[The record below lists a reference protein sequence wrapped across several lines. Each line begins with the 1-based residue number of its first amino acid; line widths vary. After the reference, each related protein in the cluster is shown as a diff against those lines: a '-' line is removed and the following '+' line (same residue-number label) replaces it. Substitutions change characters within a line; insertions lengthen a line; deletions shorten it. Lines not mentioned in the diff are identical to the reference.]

1 MSNGLSSFADSV
13 YLFIQPGKSKKGI
26 GKRLKITS
34 QSPSFLAR
42 KKKETIISNYR
53 SSYIPCTRNYRARA
67 SFLHTQHL
75 QKHSGHGS
83 QAVLEDER
91 PVVSHFYNNL
101 IINVSPPS
109 SQWALPS
116 SPVCTVFVAH
126 PKKSLLSLL
135 PFRCNTRICINIGVL
150 CCRRGII
157 PERSQVLE
165 W

>member
-13 YLFIQPGKSKKGI
+13 YSFIQYGKSKKGI

-116 SPVCTVFVAH
+116 SPVCICGS
-126 PKKSLLSLL
+126 PLKSLFSLFC
-135 PFRCNTRICINIGVL
+135 PSGVTHV
-150 CCRRGII
+150 
-157 PERSQVLE
+157 SVLISE
-165 W
+165 FCVAEGE